1 NLAMADGGKL
11 LERLGLGQVL
21 RGGQGSIQGQLGW
34 RGSPLA
40 FDIPSLDGRMAVAL
54 DNGQFLKADAGA
66 ARLLGILSL
75 QSLPRRLLL
84 DFRDVVDAGFAFDNL
99 SGEVRVAQ
107 GVASTNTLRLRAVQA
122 VVLMAGSADLQRE
135 TQDLQVVVVPEIN
148 AGTASLAYAAINPA
162 IGLGTFLGQWLLRG
176 PLQEANTRE
185 FQISGS
191 WDQPQVS
198 RVERKPGEAAAP
210 SPAAAS
216 TPTGAPP

>member
-1 NLAMADGGKL
+1 
-11 LERLGLGQVL
+11 VL
-21 RGGQGSIQGQLGW
+21 RGGRGSVQGQLGW
-34 RGSPLA
+34 QGSPLA
-40 FDIPSLDGRMAVAL
+40 LDIPSLDGRMALAL
-54 DNGQFLKADAGA
+54 DSGQFLKADAGA

-176 PLQEANTRE
+176 PLQEATTRE
-185 FQISGS
+185 FQVSGP

-198 RVERKPGEAAAP
+198 RVERKPAEPA
-210 SPAAAS
+210 SPGAAS
-216 TPTGAPP
+216 TPGLAAAVPPALSSPGAPP